1 MSFQTIICVEHKRKY
16 LKERKKFQLPAVRNN
31 IWTFILGK
39 KNLFLQQLNISL
51 KSQGQFSNSGHIV
64 LVLRK
69 NPTELSVILYIL
81 HGLTNVNQVAD
92 GNYFLKC
99 CTMCQTA

>member
-1 MSFQTIICVEHKRKY
+1 MN
-16 LKERKKFQLPAVRNN
+16 A
-31 IWTFILGK
+31 
-39 KNLFLQQLNISL
+39 SL
-51 KSQGQFSNSGHIV
+51 KSQGQFSNSGHVI

-81 HGLTNVNQVAD
+81 HGMTNVNQVAD

-99 CTMCQTA
+99 CTMWQTA